1 VMALHGISR
10 DAWKRYTA
18 EGTWRY
24 ELIAPGFKYNLTD
37 IAAALGRVQLSRVE
51 EMAERRTAIAARY
64 SAAFA
69 EIPEL
74 EPPVVAADRVSA
86 WQLYVLRLNLDRL
99 AKGRDAFI
107 TELGDRGVSASV
119 HFIPLH
125 LHPYWRDTYALRP
138 EQFPVAS
145 AEFERV
151 VSLPIYST
159 LSEAEVERVI
169 EAVGETLD
177 ELRR

>member
-1 VMALHGISR
+1 
-10 DAWKRYTA
+10 
-18 EGTWRY
+18 
-24 ELIAPGFKYNLTD
+24 
-37 IAAALGRVQLSRVE
+37 
-51 EMAERRTAIAARY
+51 
-64 SAAFA
+64 
-69 EIPEL
+69 
-74 EPPVVAADRVSA
+74 
-86 WQLYVLRLNLDRL
+86 
-99 AKGRDAFI
+99 
-107 TELGDRGVSASV
+107 ELGDRGVSASV

-169 EAVGETLD
+169 EAVGETLN